1 MQSSLPEARKGCN
14 GSLTRLGLVADDLTG
29 SNDTGVQFAKQGLGT
44 LVILELAGVDAA
56 IEGAAGYDVLV
67 INTDSRAD
75 DPAKACSKARQGAK
89 ALLDAGIEYIYK
101 KIDSTLRGNLGSE
114 LEGVMDAAGVETAFF
129 IPALPAHGRTTV
141 GGYHLVRGVPVS
153 QTEIA
158 RDLISPVTQS
168 HIPTLLAD
176 QCQRPVGHIPLGTV
190 LGGVD
195 EVKRAVSDGIKA
207 GQAIFVIDA
216 TTEEHLLVAAQA
228 IVEMDLA
235 RVTCGSAGFAEILP
249 RVLGLGQEKAPKGL
263 PVLTVAGTR
272 SQVTVEQ
279 VKAAVRRNGVALV
292 LAKGEAFGDE
302 GSRKKEIAR
311 LVEEIRRDLGQ
322 GSDVI
327 LAMEG
332 TMKGDA
338 KTPPAVD
345 SAELSRLIA
354 AGLGE
359 VAYQIVVGGPPISGL
374 VLTGGDTA
382 LAVCR
387 RLKAPGLAICDEVL
401 PGIPYSLLLNGE
413 APGTKVVT
421 KAGAFGDR
429 EALTVAIE
437 YLKRLD

>member
-1 MQSSLPEARKGCN
+1 MQSSSPEARRGCN
-14 GSLTRLGLVADDLTG
+14 GSPIRLGLVADDLTG

-44 LVILELAGVDAA
+44 LVILELAGAEAA
-56 IEGAAGYDVLV
+56 IAGAAGYDVLV

-75 DPAKACSKARQGAK
+75 DPATARSKARQGAK
-89 ALLDAGIEYIYK
+89 ILLDAGIEYIYK
-101 KIDSTLRGNLGSE
+101 KIDSTLRGNLGAE
-114 LEGVMDAAGVETAFF
+114 LEGVMDAAGAEAAFF
-129 IPALPAHGRTTV
+129 IPALPALGRTTV
-141 GGYHLVRGVPVS
+141 GGFHLVRGVPVS

-158 RDLISPVTQS
+158 RDLISPVTES
-168 HIPTLLAD
+168 HIPTLLAG

-190 LGGVD
+190 LAGVE
-195 EVKRAVSDGIKA
+195 EVKKAISDGMKA

-228 IVEMDLA
+228 IVDMDLA
-235 RVTCGSAGFAEILP
+235 RVTCGSAGLAEILP
-249 RVLGLGQEKAPKGL
+249 RVLGLGQERAPKGL

-279 VKAAVRRNGVALV
+279 VKTAVRRNGVALI
-292 LAKGEAFGDE
+292 LAQDDAFGDE
-302 GSRKKEIAR
+302 QSRKQEIAR
-311 LVEEIRRDLGQ
+311 LVEEVRRGLGQ

-332 TMKGDA
+332 TMTGTS
-338 KTPPAVD
+338 KTPIVD
-345 SAELSRLIA
+345 PAELSRLIA

-359 VAYQIVVGGPPISGL
+359 VTAQIVLGGPPISGL
-374 VLTGGDTA
+374 ILTGGDTA

-387 RLKAPGLAICDEVL
+387 RLQAPGLSICDEVL
-401 PGIPYSLLLNGE
+401 PGIPYSRLLNGE

-429 EALTVAIE
+429 EALIVAMD
-437 YLKRLD
+437 YLKSLD